1 MKKCYNP
8 NSRQRAKRAFI
19 YLQRQRAKPKLAKKS
34 FIKSRIFKR
43 QTNTPCTRGTFTTI
57 MNELR
62 DQHGLDF
69 DIIDKCLA
77 HGETSKTIASY
88 NHAELLKHRRKALQ
102 FWADRLATIIGRGMK
117 SLLRTSSHR
126 AVNFDFTHG
135 KFLGAILGKNSPKKY
150 FF

>member
-1 MKKCYNP
+1 
-8 NSRQRAKRAFI
+8 
-19 YLQRQRAKPKLAKKS
+19 
-34 FIKSRIFKR
+34 
-43 QTNTPCTRGTFTTI
+43 

-62 DQHGLDF
+62 DRHGLDF

-77 HGETSKTIASY
+77 HSQTSKTIASY

-126 AVNFDFTHG
+126 AVNCDFTHG

>member
-1 MKKCYNP
+1 
-8 NSRQRAKRAFI
+8 
-19 YLQRQRAKPKLAKKS
+19 
-34 FIKSRIFKR
+34 
-43 QTNTPCTRGTFTTI
+43 

-77 HGETSKTIASY
+77 HSQTNKTIASY

-102 FWADRLATIIGRGMK
+102 FWADKLATIIGRGMK

>member
-1 MKKCYNP
+1 
-8 NSRQRAKRAFI
+8 
-19 YLQRQRAKPKLAKKS
+19 
-34 FIKSRIFKR
+34 
-43 QTNTPCTRGTFTTI
+43 

-62 DQHGLDF
+62 DRHGLDF

-77 HGETSKTIASY
+77 HSQTNKTIASY
-88 NHAELLKHRRKALQ
+88 NHAELLKHRCKALQ

>member
-19 YLQRQRAKPKLAKKS
+19 YLQMQRAKPKLAKNLLLS
-34 FIKSRIFKR
+34 LGYSND
-43 QTNTPCTRGTFTTI
+43 TCTRGTFTTI

-135 KFLGAILGKNSPKKY
+135 KILGAILGKNSPKKY

>member
-1 MKKCYNP
+1 
-8 NSRQRAKRAFI
+8 
-19 YLQRQRAKPKLAKKS
+19 
-34 FIKSRIFKR
+34 
-43 QTNTPCTRGTFTTI
+43 

-77 HGETSKTIASY
+77 HSQTSKTIASY

-135 KFLGAILGKNSPKKY
+135 KFLGAILEK
-150 FF
+150 